1 MLRGVPLF
9 YEIARSHIK
18 ISAISVEHF
27 ISLRRIASPPLS
39 TLLAKPL
46 CLRSSARGSSALH
59 EATEHLFFIAG
70 ANVSLSIALPI
81 SRVPPLPFFLSRGAT
96 DSMPVRKRNITAS
109 VTLLVL
115 ALLLVWIAIST
126 SRGVFSRLDMLD
138 SQVQQLKT
146 QLQRVST
153 QQQQRT
159 AIARGA
165 SDAAAAAKTFNGQ
178 MPELQ
183 LPVAAH
189 TQSELKP
196 ELVFCFWA
204 INPSLDKMEA
214 SSKQAIQT
222 VQKFHGDYHLLGAGN
237 EFHRVAP
244 GGFTDGKA
252 ANRLRYQVRIN
263 RSRFAA
269 LVN

>member
-1 MLRGVPLF
+1 
-9 YEIARSHIK
+9 
-18 ISAISVEHF
+18 
-27 ISLRRIASPPLS
+27 
-39 TLLAKPL
+39 
-46 CLRSSARGSSALH
+46 
-59 EATEHLFFIAG
+59 
-70 ANVSLSIALPI
+70 
-81 SRVPPLPFFLSRGAT
+81 
-96 DSMPVRKRNITAS
+96 MPVRKRNITAS

-115 ALLLVWIAIST
+115 VLLLLWTAIST

-153 QQQQRT
+153 QQQRT

-178 MPELQ
+178 IPELQ
-183 LPVAAH
+183 LPVAAPVAAH

-204 INPSLDKMEA
+204 INPSVDKMKA